1 MSDWSSFKIATFQT
15 YQSTITPFQSSTPL
29 TTTKTPSAASP
40 GQVISTFFNNDTLSK
55 HQNQDFQTHKI
66 KNTCPLLAIYPRSNS
81 PAWKRPVLSS
91 FVDFVEAVFRL
102 EIFPVLSGR
111 N

>member
-40 GQVISTFFNNDTLSK
+40 GQVISTFFNNDTLITRVVY
-55 HQNQDFQTHKI
+55 D
-66 KNTCPLLAIYPRSNS
+66 NTSTTVARFLLYDVFMIYGILLDIITDNGCHFT
-81 PAWKRPVLSS
+81 LS
-91 FVDFVEAVFRL
+91 L
-102 EIFPVLSGR
+102 YKLMLQ
-111 N
+111 

>member
-40 GQVISTFFNNDTLSK
+40 GQVISTFFNNDTL
-55 HQNQDFQTHKI
+55 
-66 KNTCPLLAIYPRSNS
+66 
-81 PAWKRPVLSS
+81 
-91 FVDFVEAVFRL
+91 
-102 EIFPVLSGR
+102 
-111 N
+111 